1 MTKTD
6 KTNKNMNQKKI
17 ADQSSSSSRS
27 YRFSPE
33 AKAILDKIGGR
44 GSRGVS
50 DFVSQCVVEYGPVL
64 IKKRKTQ
71 KDSDGFGNLAERL
84 DFIEKYL
91 LGDIYD
97 WAIGELAKPGKKSLL
112 VYKEIIK
119 DFESELWTDPVT
131 INKIKKQATEKGIKK
146 KTSAFLWK
154 ILLRNR
160 KKFLEDYE
168 E

>member
-1 MTKTD
+1 MIKTD

-17 ADQSSSSSRS
+17 EDQSSPSSRS

-64 IKKRKTQ
+64 MEIRKTQ
-71 KDSDGFGNLAERL
+71 KGSDGLVNLAERL

-91 LGDIYD
+91 LDVIYE
-97 WAIGELAKPGKKSLL
+97 WATDELGKKNLP
-112 VYKEIIK
+112 VHKEIIK
-119 DFESELWTDPVT
+119 DFESELWADPVT
-131 INKIKKQATEKGIKK
+131 IKKIRKQAAEKGLKK

-154 ILLRNR
+154 ILLRNKNR
-160 KKFLEDYE
+160 FLEDYE